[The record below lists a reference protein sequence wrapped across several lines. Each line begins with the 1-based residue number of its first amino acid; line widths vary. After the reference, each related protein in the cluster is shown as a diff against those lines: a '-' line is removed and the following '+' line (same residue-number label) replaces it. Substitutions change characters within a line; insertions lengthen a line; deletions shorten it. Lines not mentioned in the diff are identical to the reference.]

1 MKKLF
6 KSYTYEFDKN
16 EAKILTSFCKQAI
29 DQMGANQDFYK
40 DVKAF
45 ESIREKIAND
55 PFAVKLTKDEKT
67 RLVHQLTQNKD
78 HLKKTLDK
86 SGFIKKWFYK
96 SMLTQYQNL
105 LENHFI
111 N

>member
-6 KSYTYEFDKN
+6 KNYTYDFDKN
-16 EAKILTSFCKQAI
+16 EAKLISSFCKQAI
-29 DQMGANQDFYK
+29 NQMSGNQDFYK

-45 ESIREKIAND
+45 ESIQGKIAEN
-55 PFAVKLTKDEKT
+55 PSEVKLTKDEKT
-67 RLVHQLTQNKD
+67 RLLHQLTQNRN
-78 HLKKTLDK
+78 HIKKTMEK

-105 LENHFI
+105 LDNHFS

>member
-6 KSYTYEFDKN
+6 KNYTYDFDKN
-16 EAKILTSFCKQAI
+16 ETKLISSFCKQAI
-29 DQMGANQDFYK
+29 NQMSGNQDFYK

-45 ESIREKIAND
+45 ESIQDKIAKN
-55 PFAVKLTKDEKT
+55 PSEVKLTKDEKT
-67 RLVHQLTQNKD
+67 RLLHQLTQNRD
-78 HLKKTLDK
+78 HIKKTMGK

-105 LENHFI
+105 LDNHFS